1 MPAAHNGLIVG
12 SNPTAPTIFEVNMKD
27 IDKKKWGKRAA
38 FFAVF
43 GITGLAAIAAINTY
57 RSLKG
62 LDDID
67 WDNLKL

>member
-1 MPAAHNGLIVG
+1 M
-12 SNPTAPTIFEVNMKD
+12 
-27 IDKKKWGKRAA
+27 DKENLKKESTKWGKRAA
-38 FFAVF
+38 FFTVF
-43 GITGLAAIAAINTY
+43 GITGLAAIAVINSY

>member
-1 MPAAHNGLIVG
+1 MN
-12 SNPTAPTIFEVNMKD
+12 N

-43 GITGLAAIAAINTY
+43 GITGLAAIAVINTY
-57 RSLKG
+57 RAMKG

-67 WDNLKL
+67 WDNLQL

>member
-12 SNPTAPTIFEVNMKD
+12 SNPTAPTIFEVTMKN

-43 GITGLAAIAAINTY
+43 GVTGLVTITAINVY
-57 RSLKG
+57 RAMKG
-62 LDDID
+62 LDEID
-67 WDNLKL
+67 WDNIQL

>member
-1 MPAAHNGLIVG
+1 M
-12 SNPTAPTIFEVNMKD
+12 
-27 IDKKKWGKRAA
+27 IDKDKLKAGSSKWGKRAA

-43 GITGLAAIAAINTY
+43 GITGLAAIAVINSY
-57 RSLKG
+57 RSLRG

>member
-1 MPAAHNGLIVG
+1 
-12 SNPTAPTIFEVNMKD
+12 MKN
-27 IDKKKWGKRAA
+27 IDKKKWSKRAA

-43 GITGLAAIAAINTY
+43 GVTGLATIGIINVY

>member
-1 MPAAHNGLIVG
+1 M
-12 SNPTAPTIFEVNMKD
+12 
-27 IDKKKWGKRAA
+27 DKQTRKELAQKWGKRAA

-43 GITGLAAIAAINTY
+43 GITGAAAILAINTY
-57 RSLKG
+57 RAMKG